1 MTRNFTAQA
10 DGGNGRVQLAGR
22 FTFECHQAFKSAT
35 DPLLEIPNLGQLQ
48 LDLSGVDYMDSSS
61 LGMLLVLREKAETKG
76 ITVALLRPS
85 PCVITILKVVQF
97 GKLFQILA

>member
-1 MTRNFTAQA
+1 MNFSAQTI
-10 DGGNGRVQLAGR
+10 GSNGLVMLVGR
-22 FTFECHQAFKSAT
+22 LTFECHQAFRSAT
-35 DPLLEIPNLGQLQ
+35 DPLLDTQGLHQIQ
-48 LDLSGVDYMDSSS
+48 LDLSGVSYMDSSA

-76 ITVALLRPS
+76 ITIALVKPS

>member
-1 MTRNFTAQA
+1 MNFSAQT
-10 DGGNGRVQLAGR
+10 DGSNGLVLLVGR
-22 FTFECHQAFKSAT
+22 LTFECHQAFRTAT
-35 DPLLEIPNLGQLQ
+35 DPLLEAPGLQRIQ
-48 LDLSGVDYMDSSS
+48 LDLSGVSYMDSSA

-76 ITVALLRPS
+76 MTVALVKPS

>member
-1 MTRNFTAQA
+1 MSFSAQTH
-10 DGGNGRVQLAGR
+10 GTNGLVLLDGR
-22 FTFECHQAFKSAT
+22 FTFECHQAFKTAT
-35 DPLLEIPNLGQLQ
+35 DPLLEAPGIQQIQ
-48 LDLSGVDYMDSSS
+48 LDLSGVNYMDSSS

-76 ITVALLRPS
+76 MTVALVHPS

>member
-1 MTRNFTAQA
+1 MTRTFSAQA
-10 DGGNGRVQLAGR
+10 DGVNGQVRLAGR
-22 FTFECHQAFKSAT
+22 FTFECHQAFKAAT
-35 DPLLEIPNLGQLQ
+35 DPLLDLPNLAQLQ
-48 LDLSGVDYMDSSS
+48 LDLSAVDYMDSSS

-76 ITVALLRPS
+76 ISIALLRPS